1 MPRIKFF
8 NAETQ
13 SWEYA
18 DAQIGTSSPIGV
30 DETLKISGR
39 AADAKVT
46 GDAIR
51 ALEEIVSNLSD
62 DDVSEEEIVSSLEAY
77 FEKNPID
84 TITEEELAQNI
95 NEAIGELI
103 DSGTLNGKDG
113 YTPVKGIDYFDGKDG
128 YTPVKGVDYFDG
140 VDGKDYIL
148 TEDDKH
154 EIAGMVDTSEVAVPD
169 EQIQEAIESY
179 LNENPLTIENKEEV
193 YIGSDEP
200 TDPDIKIWV
209 NNEENDDSS
218 NASNLEVIT
227 LEEIDAICGMTI
239 ISSDDYIDKTTG
251 ISYRLYVDEG
261 KLHMTEVE

>member
-18 DAQIGTSSPIGV
+18 DAQIGTSSPIGI

-62 DDVSEEEIVSSLEAY
+62 DDVFEEEIASALEAY

-84 TITEEELAQNI
+84 TITEEELDQNI

-113 YTPVKGIDYFDGKDG
+113 YTPVKG
-128 YTPVKGVDYFDG
+128 VDYFDG
-140 VDGKDYIL
+140 LDGKDYVL

-154 EIAGMVDTSEVAVPD
+154 EIAGMIDTSEVAVPD

-179 LNENPLTIENKEEV
+179 LNENPLTAENKEEV

-200 TDPDIKIWV
+200 TDPNVKIWV

-218 NASNLEVIT
+218 NDSNLEVIT
-227 LEEIDAICGMTI
+227 LEEIDTICGMTI